1 MIRKWTSKLRRSVRK
16 RAVSKRRGSKIP
28 ITISFEPDKTT
39 GNLGQAFA
47 KLSTRGETSDLSETG
62 IGFVVSSIRLREFY
76 LVGEGRV
83 LNAQLNL
90 PEGKVKIQLMGQSYK
105 QIGQS
110 VSNTQYLVGAKIL
123 RMSEGDRLIYNEF
136 LKGKRPEG
144 GALELGIDEG

>member
-1 MIRKWTSKLRRSVRK
+1 M
-16 RAVSKRRGSKIP
+16 
-28 ITISFEPDKTT
+28 
-39 GNLGQAFA
+39 
-47 KLSTRGETSDLSETG
+47 STRGETSDLSETG

-136 LKGKRPEG
+136 LKGRRPKG